1 MNARFFTLKKTA
13 TALCLFLSI
22 FLMAFSCDD
31 HVVPEEP
38 SEQPVTAFSS
48 ASASLAF
55 NVVIYNYTFGSLGTV
70 PVVEHGIVRVNADLT
85 SAGLLPTVNDKK
97 IMMSDA
103 AAVKIFG
110 VFEIVT
116 PELKKI
122 FYRPYAILENGNV
135 IYGNVNSIICNP

>member
-1 MNARFFTLKKTA
+1 MKTRVFTLKKTA

-38 SEQPVTAFSS
+38 TEEPVTAFTSTS
-48 ASASLAF
+48 AGLAF
-55 NVVIYNYTFGSLGTV
+55 NLVIYNYTFGSLGMV
-70 PVVEHGIVRVNADLT
+70 PVMEHGIVRVNADVN
-85 SAGLLPTVNDKK
+85 SVGILPTVDDKK
-97 IMMSDA
+97 IISNEA

-110 VFEIVT
+110 VFEVVT

-122 FYRPYAILENGNV
+122 YYRPYAILENGNV
-135 IYGNVNSIICNP
+135 IYGNVNSIISNP